1 MTVHAIFQMR
11 IDTPEKL
18 AEYRLVA
25 AAALA
30 RHGGAVIAAS
40 PGPSPID
47 PGGRLTDPPGMV
59 AILTFPT
66 PEAAQAWIADP
77 EIKNAHALRNSAGI
91 GQVWLL

>member
-1 MTVHAIFQMR
+1 
-11 IDTPEKL
+11 
-18 AEYRLVA
+18 
-25 AAALA
+25 
-30 RHGGAVIAAS
+30 
-40 PGPSPID
+40 
-47 PGGRLTDPPGMV
+47 MV